1 MIMSIIQPCFVP
13 WLGYFEQ
20 IALADVFVYL
30 DDVQYT
36 RQDWRNNNQLKSPVG
51 AKGIYFSVN
60 KAPRGTPIKDI
71 QIAHHL
77 PWVNT
82 LRNQLFNWYGN
93 APYYYDVMEL
103 LEPHLQA
110 RYPDLVTFNRR
121 LNQSILDYL
130 GFDTP
135 IFQSSDIA
143 NHSNDKVERISEICR
158 HFDGVNVLFDG
169 RSAQN
174 FLNPDSFA
182 SVGVKVVFQDYQHQ
196 PYPQLWGEFIPYMS
210 ILDCLFNCGPDAQQ
224 YIVTESSRRSLSL

>member
-1 MIMSIIQPCFVP
+1 MIISIIQPCFVP

-20 IALADVFVYL
+20 IGLADVFVYL

-36 RQDWRNNNQLKSPVG
+36 RKDWRNSNQLKSPAG
-51 AKGIYFSVN
+51 TKGIHFSVN
-60 KAPRGTPIKDI
+60 KAPLGTLIKDI

-77 PWVNT
+77 PWVET
-82 LRNQLFNWYGN
+82 LRNQLLNWYGN
-93 APYYYDVMEL
+93 TPYYCDVMEL

-110 RYPDLVTFNRR
+110 RHPDLVTFNRS

-130 GFDTP
+130 AFHTP
-135 IFQSSDIA
+135 IYQSSDIA
-143 NHSNDKVERISEICR
+143 NNSNDKVERISEICR

-182 SVGVKVVFQDYQHQ
+182 SIGVKVVFQDYQHQ

-210 ILDCLFNCGPDAQQ
+210 ILDCLFNCGPDARQ
-224 YIVTESSRRSLSL
+224 YIVTESSRRNLSL